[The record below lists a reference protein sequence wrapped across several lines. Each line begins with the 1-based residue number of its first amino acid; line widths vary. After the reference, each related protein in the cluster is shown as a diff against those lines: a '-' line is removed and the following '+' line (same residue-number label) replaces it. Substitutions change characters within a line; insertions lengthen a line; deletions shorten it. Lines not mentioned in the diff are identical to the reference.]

1 MNCLSGFC
9 VSCETIVKNEI
20 EVVVKEYAGKLM
32 DEVEAIVKAQ
42 TSNIVADFTRKLNE
56 ATIVSASNVSPIEVS
71 FTFPASQQPIVPR

>member
-1 MNCLSGFC
+1 MNCLVGLC
-9 VSCETIVKNEI
+9 GSCESIVKKEI
-20 EVVVKEYAGKLM
+20 EVVIKEYAGKLM

-56 ATIVSASNVSPIEVS
+56 ATIVSTSNVSPIEVS